1 MDRNKGQECS
11 GEKPKKGK
19 TKKLSIDILLFTI
32 SSFGTRFLSFFLV
45 PFYTNFLSTE
55 EYGTIDLLVN
65 TASLFLPIFTL
76 CIYESVMR
84 FTIEDK
90 KNSEYFKA
98 GWSVSLMGAVI
109 LAVGLV
115 IFHLVVP
122 NLISGASLI
131 WIWMLFAC
139 NAVYNI
145 FTSYMRATDRVSVMV
160 EASLFNSVILLSMNI
175 WLIAYVKIGINGY
188 FISTVT
194 GLVVA
199 SLYMALRILLSK
211 RHLKM
216 DSAQSAEEP
225 NADTS
230 SPTSYQT
237 NERHTWLAFGVS
249 ANKSIISDM
258 FKYCVPLI
266 FTAIAWWINSSLD
279 RYFVSGMMGVS
290 ANGIYS
296 VSYKIPNILT
306 AFQTVFTQAW
316 SISAVTA
323 FDKDDK
329 DGFMGHTYEMFA
341 MLMIMACSGIML
353 INEPLSRILYAKEFY
368 EATYYV
374 PYILIATLFSALAG
388 YFGGIF
394 AAVKDSKT
402 CAASTIISATVNM
415 VLNAVFIPLFGI
427 AGAAVATMISYF
439 CSWIVRAVVARKYI
453 KMKADT
459 KKLYLAFI
467 LLLGQMVCAAMENHH
482 YVVQAVIVVALVL
495 IFRKNIA
502 EAWKKIFGQ
511 VKKVVK
517 RN

>member
-1 MDRNKGQECS
+1 MIGLEIYS
-11 GEKPKKGK
+11 MGKGK
-19 TKKLSIDILLFTI
+19 TKKLSIDIVLFTI
-32 SSFGTRFLSFFLV
+32 SSFGTKFLSFFLV

-65 TASLFLPIFTL
+65 TASLLAPIFTL

-98 GWSVSLMGAVI
+98 GWSVSCAGAVI
-109 LAVGLV
+109 LGVGLAA
-115 IFHLVVP
+115 FHLVVP
-122 NLISGASLI
+122 NLISSSSLVWI
-131 WIWMLFAC
+131 WILFTC

-145 FTSYMRATDRVSVMV
+145 FTNYMRATDRVSVMV
-160 EASLFNSVILLSMNI
+160 EASLLNSVILLGMNI

-199 SLYMALRILLSK
+199 SLYMALRMLISERYSSIFGLTNNCSGEKGMNTLDLSG
-211 RHLKM
+211 RH
-216 DSAQSAEEP
+216 
-225 NADTS
+225 ADCV
-230 SPTSYQT
+230 
-237 NERHTWLAFGVS
+237 FGFS
-249 ANKSIISDM
+249 TNKSVISEM
-258 FKYCVPLI
+258 LRYCTPLI

-402 CAASTIISATVNM
+402 CAASTIVSAAVNM
-415 VLNAVFIPLFGI
+415 VLNAAFIPLFGI

-439 CSWIVRAVVARKYI
+439 CSWIVRVVAARKYI

-459 KKLYLAFI
+459 KKLYFAFI